1 MNNTI
6 SSLRIL
12 PAEVAPQTATGATSS
27 LADPLLGDEGHG
39 DFLSTLQQSMDAAE
53 GAQGAAAN
61 QVAQL
66 LNGKGGDLHS
76 AMIAVE
82 KADLSFQLMMQVR
95 NKIVQAYQQMS
106 NMQF

>member
-1 MNNTI
+1 MNNSI
-6 SSLRIL
+6 SSIRIL
-12 PAEVAPQTATGATSS
+12 PADMGAAPTGAAES
-27 LADPLLGDEGHG
+27 GK
-39 DFLSTLQQSMDAAE
+39 FLETLQESIDQAE
-53 GAQGAAAN
+53 GAQGAAAT

-66 LNGKGGDLHS
+66 LNGKGADLHS

-95 NKIVQAYQQMS
+95 NKIVQAYQQIS

>member
-1 MNNTI
+1 MNNAI
-6 SSLRIL
+6 SPLRIL
-12 PAEVAPQTATGATSS
+12 PAEIAAPDAANAASP
-27 LADPLLGDEGHG
+27 AGDGKN
-39 DFLSTLQQSMDAAE
+39 DFLNTLKESMDAVE
-53 GAQGAAAN
+53 GAQGEAQD

-66 LNGKGGDLHS
+66 LSGKGADLHS

-95 NKIVQAYQQMS
+95 NKIVQAYQQIS

>member
-1 MNNTI
+1 MNNSI
-6 SSLRIL
+6 SPIRIL
-12 PAEVAPQTATGATSS
+12 PADIGAVPAAPAETGN
-27 LADPLLGDEGHG
+27 
-39 DFLSTLQQSMDAAE
+39 FLETLQHSIDQAE
-53 GAQGAAAN
+53 GAQGEAAT

-66 LNGKGGDLHS
+66 LNGRGADLHG

-95 NKIVQAYQQMS
+95 NKIVQAYQQIS

>member
-1 MNNTI
+1 MNNSI
-6 SSLRIL
+6 SSIRIL
-12 PAEVAPQTATGATSS
+12 PVDVAAPRTGASGES
-27 LADPLLGDEGHG
+27 GK
-39 DFLSTLQQSMDAAE
+39 FLETLQQSMDEVE
-53 GAQGAAAN
+53 GAQGDAQT

-66 LNGKGGDLHS
+66 LNGKGVDLHS

-95 NKIVQAYQQMS
+95 NKIVQAYQQIS

>member
-1 MNNTI
+1 MNNSI
-6 SSLRIL
+6 SPIRIL
-12 PAEVAPQTATGATSS
+12 PADVAPPGAAATPAPAGNDNDNEQDS
-27 LADPLLGDEGHG
+27 
-39 DFLSTLQQSMDAAE
+39 FLSTLQHSMDAVE
-53 GAQGAAAN
+53 GAQGEAAV

-66 LNGKGGDLHS
+66 LNGKGPDLHS

-95 NKIVQAYQQMS
+95 NKIVQAYQQIS